1 MIRITIFKDAEGC
14 YTGFRCDGHAGYA
27 DEGADIV
34 CSAVSAVTI
43 GCCNAIEKL
52 TQDVMT
58 VESEGGKGLLAADFP
73 DGLSHDGSLLMDAMS
88 LTLKDIADEYS
99 GYIEF
104 HIEEV

>member
-1 MIRITIFKDAEGC
+1 MTRINIFKDADGC
-14 YTGFRCDGHAGYA
+14 YTGFRCEGHAEYA
-27 DEGADIV
+27 DEGSDIV

-58 VESEGGKGLLAADFP
+58 VESEGGKGLLAVDFP

-88 LTLKDIADEYS
+88 LTLRDIANEYS
-99 GYIEF
+99 SYIEF